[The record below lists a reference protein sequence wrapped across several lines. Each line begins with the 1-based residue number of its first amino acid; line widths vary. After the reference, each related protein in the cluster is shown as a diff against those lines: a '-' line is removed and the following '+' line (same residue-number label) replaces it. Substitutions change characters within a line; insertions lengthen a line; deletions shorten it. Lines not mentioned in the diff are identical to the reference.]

1 MSIVRR
7 RSNIMAV
14 IGFVVVAL
22 FVALVLS
29 GLPNERY
36 RCSCGFETY
45 NELEALGHEKQHS
58 QHKTTKVR

>member
-1 MSIVRR
+1 
-7 RSNIMAV
+7 MAV

>member
-1 MSIVRR
+1 MS
-7 RSNIMAV
+7 AA
-14 IGFVVVAL
+14 IGFIVIVL

-36 RCSCGFETY
+36 RCSCGFETH

-58 QHKTTKVR
+58 QHKTTKV

>member
-1 MSIVRR
+1 
-7 RSNIMAV
+7 MAV

-36 RCSCGFETY
+36 RCSCGFKTY
-45 NELEALGHEKQHS
+45 NELESLGHEKQHS
-58 QHKTTKVR
+58 QHKTTKV